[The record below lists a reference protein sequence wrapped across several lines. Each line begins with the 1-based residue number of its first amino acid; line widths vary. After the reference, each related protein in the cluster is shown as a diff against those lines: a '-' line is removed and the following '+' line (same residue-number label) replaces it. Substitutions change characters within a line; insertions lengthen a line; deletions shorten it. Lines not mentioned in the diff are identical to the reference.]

1 MILGY
6 SNRQL
11 VAMAAILKKK
21 FSSAGIFGDF
31 SPWYY
36 VGTQA
41 TFLKISAFFIF
52 FPDWHDFL
60 ANAPGL

>member
-11 VAMAAILKKK
+11 VAVAAILKI
-21 FSSAGIFGDF
+21 FFVSAGIYWDF

-41 TFLKISAFFIF
+41 TFLKISAFYIF
-52 FPDWHDFL
+52 FPGWHDFL